1 MTESTPSSEGP
12 SGSERPPGD
21 STRPDRPPWA
31 DFKRALDAQGFHP
44 SRRFGQNFL
53 LDDNMARA
61 IASDAMVP
69 GPNDGPNDGPDDGA
83 NGASSE
89 GATRTLEGRF
99 VLEIGPGC
107 GFLSVHLAHA
117 GARLLAVEIDPK
129 LAPIAR
135 QFLAPYPNAEVIEH
149 DILASKSSLT
159 PEVMKRLP
167 EVGED
172 WTLCA
177 NLPYSISGPLLAI
190 CSLLENPPER
200 VTCLVQKEVA
210 ERLAAVPGTSDW
222 GPLTAAFQETYHVAL
237 GRSVPPQL
245 FWPRPKVDSAVF
257 IATRR
262 GDLPPLE
269 LRQRRVLFARKLLE
283 RRRQSLRRV
292 LADLRGAE
300 SADAALQSLG
310 IDPKRRAETLGL
322 PELRALEAFPD
333 APSDVGAGKPHP
345 GPRPR

>member
-1 MTESTPSSEGP
+1 MTSDPEVTPETASGPQGNSSPE
-12 SGSERPPGD
+12 ERG
-21 STRPDRPPWA
+21 RPERPPWA
-31 DFKRALDAQGFHP
+31 DFKRALDAREFHP

-61 IASDAMVP
+61 IASDAAAP
-69 GPNDGPNDGPDDGA
+69 GPNE
-83 NGASSE
+83 SE
-89 GATRTLEGRF
+89 TRSLEDRF

-135 QFLAPYPNAEVIEH
+135 GFLEPYPKAEVIEH
-149 DILASKSSLT
+149 DILANKSTLN
-159 PEVMKRLP
+159 PEVLARLP
-167 EVGED
+167 EAGVD

-190 CSLLENPPER
+190 CSLLPNPPER
-200 VTCLVQKEVA
+200 VSCLVQKEVA
-210 ERLAAVPGTSDW
+210 ERLAAGPGTSEW
-222 GPLTAAFQETYHVAL
+222 GPLTAAFQETYQVSM

-257 IATRR
+257 IATRHLA
-262 GDLPPLE
+262 LPPLE
-269 LRQRRVLFARKLLE
+269 LRKRRVLFARKLLE

-292 LADLRGAE
+292 LADLRGGEA
-300 SADAALQSLG
+300 ADAALQALG

-322 PELRALEAFPD
+322 DELRALEAFPEPPVD
-333 APSDVGAGKPHP
+333 PSKG
-345 GPRPR
+345 

>member
-1 MTESTPSSEGP
+1 MSVPTSSEADPRGDHGAGP
-12 SGSERPPGD
+12 RPE
-21 STRPDRPPWA
+21 RPPWA
-31 DFKRALDAQGFHP
+31 EFKRALDAQGFHP

-61 IASDAMVP
+61 IASDATAR
-69 GPNDGPNDGPDDGA
+69 GPNDVGER
-83 NGASSE
+83 S
-89 GATRTLEGRF
+89 LEDRF

-135 QFLAPYPNAEVIEH
+135 RFLAPYPRAEVIEH
-149 DILASKSSLT
+149 DILASKSALNDVVL
-159 PEVMKRLP
+159 ERLP
-167 EVGED
+167 GEGED

-190 CSLLENPPER
+190 CSLLPNPPER
-200 VTCLVQKEVA
+200 VSCLVQKEVA
-210 ERLAAVPGTSDW
+210 ERLAAVPGTGDW
-222 GPLTAAFQETYHVAL
+222 GPLTAAFQETYHVSM

-257 IATRR
+257 IATRHPV
-262 GDLPPLE
+262 LPPLE
-269 LRQRRVLFARKLLE
+269 LRKRRVLFARKLLE

-292 LADLRGAE
+292 LGDLRGAE
-300 SADAALQSLG
+300 VADAALGALG

-322 PELRALEAFPD
+322 PELRALEAYPGD
-333 APSDVGAGKPHP
+333 AADPP
-345 GPRPR
+345 GEHHGQ

>member
-1 MTESTPSSEGP
+1 MSE
-12 SGSERPPGD
+12 EDPGRQA
-21 STRPDRPPWA
+21 RPDRPPWA
-31 DFKRALDAQGFHP
+31 EFKKALDAKGFHP

-61 IASDAMVP
+61 IASDASAP
-69 GPNDGPNDGPDDGA
+69 GPGEAEPR
-83 NGASSE
+83 S
-89 GATRTLEGRF
+89 LKGRF

-117 GARLLAVEIDPK
+117 ESRLLAVEIDPK

-135 QFLAPYPNAEVIEH
+135 GFLEPYPGAEVIEH
-149 DILASKSSLT
+149 DIMASKSALN
-159 PEVMKRLP
+159 PEVEARLP
-167 EVGED
+167 AEGED

-177 NLPYSISGPLLAI
+177 NLPYSISGPLLAV
-190 CSLLENPPER
+190 CSLLPNPPER
-200 VTCLVQKEVA
+200 VACLVQKEVA

-222 GPLTAAFQETYHVAL
+222 GPLTAAFQETYHVSM

-257 IATRR
+257 IATRHPV
-262 GDLPPLE
+262 LPPLE
-269 LRQRRVLFARKLLE
+269 LRKRRVMFARKLLE

-292 LADLRGAE
+292 LNDHRGAE
-300 SADAALQSLG
+300 AADAALAALG

-322 PELRALEAFPD
+322 EELRSLEAFPET
-333 APSDVGAGKPHP
+333 PWTTPQTGEE
-345 GPRPR
+345 